1 MCRCKLCRV
10 AGESLGSKA
19 CLISTCDDVS
29 TVVDNGYP
37 GFPLHIWPPCH
48 QDMFINP
55 YVFKFPSQ
63 RNECAACLKP
73 KLTEGI
79 TMSTGLR

>member
-1 MCRCKLCRV
+1 MSRCKLCRV
-10 AGESLGSKA
+10 AGKSPRSQV
-19 CLISTCDDVS
+19 CLISTCDDVN

-37 GFPLHIWPPCH
+37 GFPLHIWLPCH
-48 QDMFINP
+48 QDTFISL
-55 YVFKFPSQ
+55 YLFKSPTQ

-79 TMSTGLR
+79 TMSRGL